1 MVTHGP
7 NHYVGGTQ
15 YGRDFLED
23 NLHLPVLFLSD
34 VQNSK
39 LQCTYIVV
47 NWADRKL
54 MKICEN
60 GFTACYEYCLYV

>member
-39 LQCTYIVV
+39 LQYSCQF
-47 NWADRKL
+47 D
-54 MKICEN
+54 
-60 GFTACYEYCLYV
+60 

>member
-1 MVTHGP
+1 MHVLTFEQCEWAEKLDIQCCFMVTHGP
-7 NHYVGGTQ
+7 NHYVGGIQ

-39 LQCTYIVV
+39 LQCSCQF
-47 NWADRKL
+47 D
-54 MKICEN
+54 
-60 GFTACYEYCLYV
+60 